1 MRTSRAGDAEWIGLL
16 VLYREGRASRPHL
29 RLQSLSP
36 VRQMYVVLSFKYAR
50 GRRLTAAAGNFST
63 SFQKASTLLGVVGL
77 PHDAAVQAAHAP
89 VSDLGTLND
98 CSIT

>member
-16 VLYREGRASRPHL
+16 VLYREGRVSRPHL

-50 GRRLTAAAGNFST
+50 GRRLTAAGNFST
-63 SFQKASTLLGVVGL
+63 SFQEASTLLGVVGL

-89 VSDLGTLND
+89 VSDLDTLTD